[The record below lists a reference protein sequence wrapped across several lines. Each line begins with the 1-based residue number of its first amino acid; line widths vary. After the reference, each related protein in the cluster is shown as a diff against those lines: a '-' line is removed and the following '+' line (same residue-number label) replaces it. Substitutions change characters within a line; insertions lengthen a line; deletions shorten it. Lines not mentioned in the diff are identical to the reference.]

1 MAHPGRGGSPELR
14 RKLKPVAVRVFRAPL
29 NAAFRFFIAA
39 AATLAILSSG
49 AALALTAPKW
59 AELTAQQREILKPL
73 ASDWDKLDE
82 ARRNKWVVVAKRY
95 PTMQP
100 EEQKRLQGRM
110 ADWARLTPEQRR
122 VARENFQRTKAL
134 PPEQKKAEWQ
144 QYQTLPENQKQ
155 RLAETVDERKPARQ
169 KARQR
174 EKEGK
179 VVAPVAPVRNAA
191 PAKPGTPKVKPPVAP
206 KPEAAPVSA
215 PPQQAP
221 ATVVPQPVP
230 AIEATPAAP
239 ATLPPPVSRAD

>member
-1 MAHPGRGGSPELR
+1 MAYPGRERAAELR
-14 RKLKPVAVRVFRAPL
+14 PGLTTLAGKVFRAPL
-29 NAAFRFFIAA
+29 NAAFRFFAIAA
-39 AATLAILSSG
+39 ASLAFLTSG

-59 AELTAQQREILKPL
+59 ADLTAQQREILKPL
-73 ASDWDKLDE
+73 AGDWDKLDE

-144 QYQTLPENQKQ
+144 QYQTLPETQKQ

-174 EKEGK
+174 EQEGK
-179 VVAPVAPVRNAA
+179 VVAPVPPVRNSASTKPAASRPKPPATQPSGATPPPAAA
-191 PAKPGTPKVKPPVAP
+191 PHGPGLGPCRPCRLRPTKRHPSRLAR
-206 KPEAAPVSA
+206 SA
-215 PPQQAP
+215 
-221 ATVVPQPVP
+221 
-230 AIEATPAAP
+230 
-239 ATLPPPVSRAD
+239 